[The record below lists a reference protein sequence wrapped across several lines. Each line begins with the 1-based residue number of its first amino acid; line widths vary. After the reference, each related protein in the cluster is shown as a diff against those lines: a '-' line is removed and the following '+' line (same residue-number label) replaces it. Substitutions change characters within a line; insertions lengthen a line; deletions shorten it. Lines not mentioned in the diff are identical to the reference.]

1 MGRSLQY
8 TTLDRIL
15 SKLYRDLGL
24 EEISE
29 TDVVEWAG
37 EALEAIGAVTLY

>member
-1 MGRSLQY
+1 MARQFKY
-8 TTLDRIL
+8 TTLDRVL

-29 TDVVEWAG
+29 TDVVEWSG
-37 EALEAIGAVTLY
+37 KL